1 MINRVEIKMDAKV
14 LVRTARVSPIVMTA
28 IVMAICFVLDR
39 VVDLVE
45 GGSLF
50 YTYTLN
56 WDYLQASLQGDIYAM
71 DMLLNNLPAS
81 TASSFFFSTLVSLFT
96 VVLNGGYYVYCI
108 GIRRGA
114 EMPYATLLDGLSVA
128 GKLIWCWLQITV
140 KIFLWSMLFVIP
152 GIIAA
157 YRYRFAL
164 YNLYENPGIGVME
177 ALDMSKRQTWG
188 YKSQIFALD
197 WSYFGWLMLASLP
210 LLAVLFL
217 LYRLVFQI
225 VTGPMPAL
233 PAEELVDQALVLPV
247 WVWSLIAS
255 VFSLVVG
262 LFYVPNRE
270 CVELGYFEIAKR
282 TSGVGWNAAP
292 PRSEDNPNSGWTG
305 GWGQM

>member
-1 MINRVEIKMDAKV
+1 MMAELIDRKRLKAETRE
-14 LVRTARVSPIVMTA
+14 LLGTARVSPRGMTA
-28 IVMAICFVLDR
+28 LYLGLAMAL
-39 VVDLVE
+39 
-45 GGSLF
+45 S
-50 YTYTLN
+50 TL
-56 WDYLQASLQGDIYAM
+56 DYLAGGGNAVLERNPVGIFTYVLTTLLTAVLGAGFSL
-71 DMLLNNLPAS
+71 
-81 TASSFFFSTLVSLFT
+81 
-96 VVLNGGYYVYCI
+96 YCMAV
-108 GIRRGA
+108 RRGERA
-114 EMPYATLLDGLSVA
+114 ECLTLFDGFSFV
-128 GKLIWCWLQITV
+128 GKLIALNVVESLLI
-140 KIFLWSMLFVIP
+140 ILWSMLFVIP
-152 GIIAA
+152 GIVAA

-292 PRSEDNPNSGWTG
+292 PRPEDTPNSGWTG
-305 GWGQM
+305 GWGQR

>member
-1 MINRVEIKMDAKV
+1 MMAELIDRKRLKAETRE
-14 LVRTARVSPIVMTA
+14 LLGTARVSPRGMTA
-28 IVMAICFVLDR
+28 LYLGLAMAL
-39 VVDLVE
+39 
-45 GGSLF
+45 S
-50 YTYTLN
+50 TL
-56 WDYLQASLQGDIYAM
+56 DYLAGGGNAVLERNPVGIFTYVLTALLTAVLGAGFSL
-71 DMLLNNLPAS
+71 
-81 TASSFFFSTLVSLFT
+81 
-96 VVLNGGYYVYCI
+96 YCMAV
-108 GIRRGA
+108 RRGERA
-114 EMPYATLLDGLSVA
+114 ECLTLFAGFSFV
-128 GKLIWCWLQITV
+128 GKLIALNVVESLLI
-140 KIFLWSMLFVIP
+140 ILWSMLFVIP
-152 GIIAA
+152 GIVAA

-247 WVWSLIAS
+247 WAWSLIAS

-292 PRSEDNPNSGWTG
+292 PRPEDNPNSGWTG

>member
-1 MINRVEIKMDAKV
+1 MMAELIDRKRLKAETRE
-14 LVRTARVSPIVMTA
+14 LLGTARVSPRGMTA
-28 IVMAICFVLDR
+28 LYLGLAMAL
-39 VVDLVE
+39 
-45 GGSLF
+45 S
-50 YTYTLN
+50 TL
-56 WDYLQASLQGDIYAM
+56 DYLAGGGNAVLERNPVGIFTYVLTALLTAVLGAGFSL
-71 DMLLNNLPAS
+71 
-81 TASSFFFSTLVSLFT
+81 
-96 VVLNGGYYVYCI
+96 YCMAV
-108 GIRRGA
+108 RRGERA
-114 EMPYATLLDGLSVA
+114 ECLTLFDGFSFV
-128 GKLIWCWLQITV
+128 GKLIALNVVESLLI
-140 KIFLWSMLFVIP
+140 ILWSMLFVIP
-152 GIIAA
+152 GIVAA

-247 WVWSLIAS
+247 WAWSLIAS

-292 PRSEDNPNSGWTG
+292 PRPEDNPNSGWTG

>member
-1 MINRVEIKMDAKV
+1 MAELIARKRLKAETRE
-14 LVRTARVSPIVMTA
+14 LLGTARVSPRGMTA
-28 IVMAICFVLDR
+28 LYLGLAMAL
-39 VVDLVE
+39 
-45 GGSLF
+45 S
-50 YTYTLN
+50 TL
-56 WDYLQASLQGDIYAM
+56 DYLAGGGNAVLERNPVGIFTYVLTTLLTAVLGAGFSL
-71 DMLLNNLPAS
+71 
-81 TASSFFFSTLVSLFT
+81 
-96 VVLNGGYYVYCI
+96 YCMAV
-108 GIRRGA
+108 RRGERA
-114 EMPYATLLDGLSVA
+114 ECLTLFDGFSFV
-128 GKLIWCWLQITV
+128 GKLIALNVVESLLI
-140 KIFLWSMLFVIP
+140 ILWSMLFVIP
-152 GIIAA
+152 GIVAA

-247 WVWSLIAS
+247 WAWSLIAS

-292 PRSEDNPNSGWTG
+292 PRPEDNPNSGWTG

>member
-1 MINRVEIKMDAKV
+1 MMAELIDRKRLKAETRE
-14 LVRTARVSPIVMTA
+14 LLGTARVSPRGMTA
-28 IVMAICFVLDR
+28 LYLGLAMALSM
-39 VVDLVE
+39 L
-45 GGSLF
+45 
-50 YTYTLN
+50 
-56 WDYLQASLQGDIYAM
+56 DYLAGGGNAVLERNPVGIFTYVLTALLTAVLGAGFSL
-71 DMLLNNLPAS
+71 
-81 TASSFFFSTLVSLFT
+81 
-96 VVLNGGYYVYCI
+96 YCMAV
-108 GIRRGA
+108 RRGERA
-114 EMPYATLLDGLSVA
+114 EYLTLFDGFSFV
-128 GKLIWCWLQITV
+128 GKLIALTIVETV
-140 KIFLWSMLFVIP
+140 FIMLWSMLFVVP
-152 GIIAA
+152 GIVAA

-210 LLAVLFL
+210 LLAMLFL

-225 VTGPMPAL
+225 VTGPMPNL
-233 PAEELVDQALVLPV
+233 TTEELVAQALVLPV
-247 WVWSLIAS
+247 WAWSLIGS
-255 VFSLVVG
+255 VFALAVG

-292 PRSEDNPNSGWTG
+292 PRPEDNPNSGWTG

>member
-1 MINRVEIKMDAKV
+1 MMAELIDRKRLKAETRE
-14 LVRTARVSPIVMTA
+14 LLGTARVSPRGMTA
-28 IVMAICFVLDR
+28 LYLGLAMAL
-39 VVDLVE
+39 
-45 GGSLF
+45 S
-50 YTYTLN
+50 TL
-56 WDYLQASLQGDIYAM
+56 DYLAGGGNAVLERNPVGIFTYVLTALLTAVLGAGFSL
-71 DMLLNNLPAS
+71 
-81 TASSFFFSTLVSLFT
+81 
-96 VVLNGGYYVYCI
+96 YCMAV
-108 GIRRGA
+108 RRGERA
-114 EMPYATLLDGLSVA
+114 EYLTLFDGFSFV
-128 GKLIWCWLQITV
+128 GKLIALNVVESLLI
-140 KIFLWSMLFVIP
+140 ILWSMLFVIP
-152 GIIAA
+152 GIVAA

-210 LLAVLFL
+210 LLAMLFL

-225 VTGPMPAL
+225 VTGPMPNL
-233 PAEELVDQALVLPV
+233 TTEELVAQALVLPV
-247 WVWSLIAS
+247 WAWSLISS
-255 VFSLVVG
+255 VFSLAVG

-292 PRSEDNPNSGWTG
+292 PRPEDNPNSGWTG

>member
-1 MINRVEIKMDAKV
+1 MMAELIDRKRLKAETRE
-14 LVRTARVSPIVMTA
+14 LLGTARVSPRGMTA
-28 IVMAICFVLDR
+28 LYLGLAMALSM
-39 VVDLVE
+39 L
-45 GGSLF
+45 
-50 YTYTLN
+50 
-56 WDYLQASLQGDIYAM
+56 DYLAGGGNAVLERNPVGIFTYVLTALLTAVLGAGFSL
-71 DMLLNNLPAS
+71 
-81 TASSFFFSTLVSLFT
+81 
-96 VVLNGGYYVYCI
+96 YCMAV
-108 GIRRGA
+108 RRGERA
-114 EMPYATLLDGLSVA
+114 EYLTLFDGFSFV
-128 GKLIWCWLQITV
+128 GKLIALNVVESLLI
-140 KIFLWSMLFVIP
+140 ILWSMLFVIP
-152 GIIAA
+152 GIVAA

-210 LLAVLFL
+210 LLAMLFL

-247 WVWSLIAS
+247 WVWSLIAG

-292 PRSEDNPNSGWTG
+292 PRPEDNPNSGWTG

>member
-1 MINRVEIKMDAKV
+1 MMAELIDRKRLKAETRE
-14 LVRTARVSPIVMTA
+14 LLGTARVSPRGMTA
-28 IVMAICFVLDR
+28 LYLGLAMAL
-39 VVDLVE
+39 
-45 GGSLF
+45 S
-50 YTYTLN
+50 TL
-56 WDYLQASLQGDIYAM
+56 DYLAGGGNAVLERNPVGIFTYVLTTLLTAVLGAGFSL
-71 DMLLNNLPAS
+71 
-81 TASSFFFSTLVSLFT
+81 
-96 VVLNGGYYVYCI
+96 YCMAV
-108 GIRRGA
+108 RRGERA
-114 EMPYATLLDGLSVA
+114 ECLTLFDGFSFV
-128 GKLIWCWLQITV
+128 GKLIALNVVESLLI
-140 KIFLWSMLFVIP
+140 ILWSMLFVIP
-152 GIIAA
+152 GIVAA

-233 PAEELVDQALVLPV
+233 PAEELVDQALVLLV
-247 WVWSLIAS
+247 WAWSLIAS

-292 PRSEDNPNSGWTG
+292 PRPEDNPNSGWTG

>member
-1 MINRVEIKMDAKV
+1 
-14 LVRTARVSPIVMTA
+14 
-28 IVMAICFVLDR
+28 
-39 VVDLVE
+39 
-45 GGSLF
+45 
-50 YTYTLN
+50 
-56 WDYLQASLQGDIYAM
+56 
-71 DMLLNNLPAS
+71 
-81 TASSFFFSTLVSLFT
+81 
-96 VVLNGGYYVYCI
+96 
-108 GIRRGA
+108 
-114 EMPYATLLDGLSVA
+114 
-128 GKLIWCWLQITV
+128 
-140 KIFLWSMLFVIP
+140 
-152 GIIAA
+152 
-157 YRYRFAL
+157 
-164 YNLYENPGIGVME
+164 
-177 ALDMSKRQTWG
+177 MSKRQTWG